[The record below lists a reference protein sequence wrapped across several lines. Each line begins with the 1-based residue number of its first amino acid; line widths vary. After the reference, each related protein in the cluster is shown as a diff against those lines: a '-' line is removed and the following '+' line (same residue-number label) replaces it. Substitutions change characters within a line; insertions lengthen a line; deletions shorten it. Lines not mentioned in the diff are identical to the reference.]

1 MSNTTT
7 RDEIQCRASADG
19 LSRRELL
26 AGAGALG
33 ALLASGTALAGDAPG
48 HRHED
53 HAPRNPR
60 VLEATNDC
68 VVKGQQCVAHCL
80 VAFREGDTT
89 LADCASKV
97 NEMLP
102 ICKAFSYQLA
112 ANSKYVKALSAVCR
126 QACKD
131 CEKECREHDDKH
143 VECKECADACAQ
155 LVKAIDRLSA

>member
-1 MSNTTT
+1 MSNAT
-7 RDEIQCRASADG
+7 RRDAERPYTSVHE
-19 LSRRELL
+19 LSRRDLL

-33 ALLASGTALAGDAPG
+33 ALFASGAALAGDAPG

-53 HAPRNPR
+53 HAPRHPG

-68 VVKGQQCVAHCL
+68 VVKGQQCTAHCL

-131 CEKECREHDDKH
+131 CEDECRKHEDKH
-143 VECKECADACAQ
+143 VECKECAEACAQ
-155 LVKAIDRLSA
+155 LVAAIDRLSA